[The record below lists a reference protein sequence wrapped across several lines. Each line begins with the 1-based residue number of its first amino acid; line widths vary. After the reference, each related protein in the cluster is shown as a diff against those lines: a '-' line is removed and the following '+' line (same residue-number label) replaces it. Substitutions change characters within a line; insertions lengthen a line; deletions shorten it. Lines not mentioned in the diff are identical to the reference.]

1 MVQLAIQRFLAS
13 NKTSSVLASYVKE
26 RKNMS
31 SFYGFLPF
39 SKAWNGLEAA
49 WITRFLRAV
58 KEFIPES
65 YKALEKRVCIFILI
79 KIKSSKKGAP
89 GRLSCLSGVFSCRV
103 DSGVSNCR
111 VGRHH
116 CDLHSLCLD
125 LLENSPLYYY

>member
-1 MVQLAIQRFLAS
+1 MVIPVGLCTVIQLAIQRFLAS

-89 GRLSCLSGVFSCRV
+89 GRIVMFVRGIQLSCW
-103 DSGVSNCR
+103 
-111 VGRHH
+111 
-116 CDLHSLCLD
+116 
-125 LLENSPLYYY
+125 LEW